1 MLLRPVRTLALLL
14 AAALAPLGADDAA
27 AWGMPDPKGQQ
38 SLEGL
43 TVDLAGR
50 FRFVGQVIPE
60 QIERLQSHPGN
71 LLLLDVR
78 EKDEFAVAHIK
89 GAEWLDPDTTARQ
102 AVEQLGARVAGR
114 TVVLY
119 CSVGYRSSK
128 MADRVREAL
137 TSVGARRVVNLSGGI
152 FAWHN
157 TGRPLVDS
165 RGATVYVHPYDRKWG
180 RYLDFDN
187 LARMKV
193 E

>member
-1 MLLRPVRTLALLL
+1 MSLRPACIIALLL
-14 AAALAPLGADDAA
+14 AAALGPLGPDKAA
-27 AWGMPDPKGQQ
+27 AWGLPEPKGQQ

-43 TVDLAGR
+43 TVDLAGK
-50 FRFVGQVIPE
+50 FRSVGQVIPE
-60 QIERLQSHPGN
+60 QLERLQSRPGDM
-71 LLLLDVR
+71 LLLDVR
-78 EKDEFAVAHIK
+78 EKDEFAVAHIR

-102 AVEQLGARVAGR
+102 AVERLGPRVAGR

-128 MADRVREAL
+128 TADRVREAL
-137 TSVGARRVVNLSGGI
+137 TSVGAERVVNLSGGI

-157 TGRPLVDS
+157 TGRSLVDG
-165 RGATVYVHPYDRKWG
+165 RGATIYVHPYDRKWG

-187 LARMKV
+187 LARMKA